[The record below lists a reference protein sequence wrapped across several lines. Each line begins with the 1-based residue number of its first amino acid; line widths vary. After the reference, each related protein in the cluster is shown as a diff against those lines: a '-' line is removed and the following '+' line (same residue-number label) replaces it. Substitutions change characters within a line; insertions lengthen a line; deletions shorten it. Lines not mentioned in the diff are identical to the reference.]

1 MHYLICRLQVVEDN
15 NIFLSLLSYCSLGM
29 SAIIWTCSSP
39 QKKYQSSSN
48 VLVEKWGQL
57 SGSSHFIQNAEF
69 TILNMLKTVVSQII
83 KYIIS
88 SSNFMI
94 WPIWWSTL
102 CEVLVDQLMGSFGD
116 FNQGA
121 LCTCMPLP
129 INILNFFFL
138 VGMETLERNSTCLQA

>member
-1 MHYLICRLQVVEDN
+1 MSTGQFI
-15 NIFLSLLSYCSLGM
+15 LL
-29 SAIIWTCSSP
+29 
-39 QKKYQSSSN
+39 KKYQSSSN

-129 INILNFFFL
+129 INVLNYFFFL
-138 VGMETLERNSTCLQA
+138 QDGNIGKKFYMSTSLRNLTKSIIFLLFLGFVFQIM